1 MATIHRGDDRTVAY
15 VKGAPKEVLALCT
28 HVLIL
33 GQVQLLTP
41 ALRAEIMATN
51 DDYARGALR
60 VLALARRELP
70 PRAPGD
76 ERQGPLYSSERV
88 EQGLTF
94 LGLAAMMDPPRPEV
108 AAAVK
113 TFREAGIRL
122 VMITGDYGLTAESV
136 ARRVGML
143 TGPAP
148 RIVTGA
154 DLDGLDDEQL
164 AAALTEETIFARMAP
179 EHKLRLVAA
188 FQAKGEVVAV
198 TGDGVND
205 APALRKADIGLAMGV
220 TGTDVAKEAADVILT
235 DDNFAA
241 IASAIE
247 EGRAIYDNLR
257 KFTTYIFASNVPEV
271 LPFLLSA
278 LFNIPLALTVTQILA
293 IDLGTDL
300 LPALAL
306 GTEPPEK
313 TVMQR
318 PPRRRDA
325 PWLDRNLVLRSFLWL
340 GLIEAG
346 LCFAGFFGYYA
357 LAGYTD
363 FLHLPRVDWLPFG
376 QRLASAAG
384 RDYILATTVFH
395 AGVIMAQ
402 VGNAFACR
410 TEQARGRQLG
420 WLRNKF
426 LLVGVAVEIGLI
438 LALIYIP
445 PLAERFEHLPL
456 PAVWW
461 AGLAFYPL
469 VLYGLDWLRKI
480 LVRRHTEARLGL
492 PRQGVAQ

>member
-1 MATIHRGDDRTVAY
+1 
-15 VKGAPKEVLALCT
+15 L
-28 HVLIL
+28 
-33 GQVQLLTP
+33 
-41 ALRAEIMATN
+41 
-51 DDYARGALR
+51 
-60 VLALARRELP
+60 
-70 PRAPGD
+70 
-76 ERQGPLYSSERV
+76 
-88 EQGLTF
+88 

-136 ARRVGML
+136 ARRVGMI

-154 DLDGLDDEQL
+154 DLDGLSDVEL
-164 AAALTEETIFARMAP
+164 AAILAEECIFARMAP

-188 FQAKGEVVAV
+188 FQARGEVVAV

-205 APALRKADIGLAMGV
+205 APALRKADIGLAMGI

-247 EGRAIYDNLR
+247 EGRAVYDNLR

-278 LFNIPLALTVTQILA
+278 LFNLPLALTVTQILA

-325 PWLDRNLVLRSFLWL
+325 PWLDRTLVARAFLWL
-340 GLIEAG
+340 GPIEAA
-346 LCFAGFFGYYA
+346 LCFACFFSVYR
-357 LAGYTD
+357 LAGYTN
-363 FLHLPRVDWLPFG
+363 LLQLPRVDWLPFA
-376 QRLASAAG
+376 QRLAMPAG
-384 RDYILATTVFH
+384 RVYILATTVFH
-395 AGVIMAQ
+395 AGVVMAQ

-410 TEQARGRQLG
+410 TEKARGRQLG
-420 WLRNKF
+420 WLRNRF
-426 LLVGVAVEIGLI
+426 LLAGVGVELGLI
-438 LALIYIP
+438 LLLIYVP
-445 PLAERFEHLPL
+445 ALATRFEHLPL
-456 PAVWW
+456 PAAWW
-461 AGLAFYPL
+461 AGLAIYPF
-469 VLYGLDWLRKI
+469 VLYGLDRLRKSLLRRWGESR
-480 LVRRHTEARLGL
+480 LVISE
-492 PRQGVAQ
+492 QGVTQ